1 MKKHEQPT
9 KKWWI
14 TRDWSRYL
22 WRISGRYSNC
32 PKCRT
37 NSKRAL
43 SEARP
48 RNIAEC
54 PFFGHRRPASAA
66 ECCWA
71 SIRASNCWWLGASI
85 GLGFQDSTVSKYW
98 ESWNMVP
105 KMLWEKMGTACLDT
119 ENTPDPSTASTRK
132 SNTQVFAVVKGLSN
146 KFVIEKLCP
155 SKWNMCSNRWVVDD
169 QERLH

>member
-1 MKKHEQPT
+1 MSSQQKNGGLPETDHDIFGEYRVVIP
-9 KKWWI
+9 I
-14 TRDWSRYL
+14 
-22 WRISGRYSNC
+22 
-32 PKCRT
+32 
-37 NSKRAL
+37 AL
-43 SEARP
+43 SAEQIPRGPYQKARP

-71 SIRASNCWWLGASI
+71 SIRASKCWWLGASI
-85 GLGFQDSTVSKYW
+85 GLGFQDSTVSKCW
-98 ESWNMVP
+98 ESWNMVS

-132 SNTQVFAVVKGLSN
+132 SNTQVFAVVKGFSN